1 MCRGMFNAGLG
12 AAYLPDGNPINLHFV
27 MFLPTLMGQGTPDQ
41 ISDVRPNYCKK
52 KIKWKNVIL
61 CTWRPANVLLT
72 TASLWKLMEGSDKET
87 Q

>member
-52 KIKWKNVIL
+52 NKMLSYVL
-61 CTWRPANVLLT
+61 EGLANVLLT
-72 TASLWKLMEGSDKET
+72 TASL
-87 Q
+87 

>member
-1 MCRGMFNAGLG
+1 MYRGMFNAGLG

-52 KIKWKNVIL
+52 NKMKKCYPMYLKAWP
-61 CTWRPANVLLT
+61 TFY
-72 TASLWKLMEGSDKET
+72 
-87 Q
+87 

>member
-1 MCRGMFNAGLG
+1 MFNAGLG

-52 KIKWKNVIL
+52 IK
-61 CTWRPANVLLT
+61 
-72 TASLWKLMEGSDKET
+72 
-87 Q
+87 

>member
-52 KIKWKNVIL
+52 KNKMKKCYPMYLKAWP
-61 CTWRPANVLLT
+61 TFY
-72 TASLWKLMEGSDKET
+72 
-87 Q
+87 